1 MTHLTF
7 NSHGVFLLWE
17 KMVLNVFQ
25 IALKSVKDF
34 CEGLNEA
41 MILFF
46 RHCKVMRENVIVEI
60 NL

>member
-46 RHCKVMRENVIVEI
+46 RYCKVMRENVIVEI